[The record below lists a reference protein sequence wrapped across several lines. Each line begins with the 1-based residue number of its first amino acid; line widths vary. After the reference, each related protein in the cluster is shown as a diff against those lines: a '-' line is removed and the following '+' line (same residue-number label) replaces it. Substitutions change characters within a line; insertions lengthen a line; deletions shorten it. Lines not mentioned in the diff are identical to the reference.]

1 MPRIKAPSNLP
12 ELVKSTFTKARSDGD
27 LHYFPTQVAIL
38 NVDSIPFQLR
48 FSPSLANKPKAPPKD
63 LTKPQKPFDP
73 FEKPSPALKVTD
85 LGPSHY
91 LVLNKFAV
99 VPEHFILATTEF
111 KPQTH
116 VLEESDLEAT
126 LACIEAYE
134 AARRTQAEQ
143 GHRYGTLGGG
153 DGLFAFFNC
162 GDHSGASQPHRHI
175 QLLPIAR
182 MKDGFEADTPWSVLA
197 DQLKTKMAPFATF
210 AEDIKLGMSGA
221 DLHSTYLRLYR
232 KACRAVALY
241 TKDPLHTEEA
251 PAEGPTRISY
261 NMAMTKD
268 TLVVC
273 PRLAEGVKLQSQ
285 DGDVLGTVALNGTL
299 LAGTALV
306 KNELEWEALKKD
318 PETLRNILRDIG
330 FSTSPQ
336 PTDPH
341 GLRRA
346 LSASAVS
353 YLDSKQHLS
362 KGPPKTRSLSIWA
375 SHPQSPSAGGPG
387 KPGLHLHIIVAV
399 ADTAE
404 NARADAPAAT
414 WNPSEAPRAM
424 VAPRADMPDWT
435 NHSRL
440 WDSHRLDSDGDWTDH
455 SRRSD
460 SHRVNSGG
468 DYPDFRAPTE

>member
-12 ELVKSTFTKARSDGD
+12 ELVKSTFTRARSEGD

-48 FSPSLANKPKAPPKD
+48 FSPSLANKPKPPPKD

-73 FEKPSPALKVTD
+73 FENPLPALKVTD

-143 GHRYGTLGGG
+143 GHRDGTLGGG

-197 DQLKTKMAPFATF
+197 DELKTKIAPFATF

-221 DLHSTYLRLYR
+221 ELHSTYLRLYR
-232 KACRAVALY
+232 KACRAVAVY

-285 DGDVLGTVALNGTL
+285 DGDILGTVALNGTL

-306 KNELEWEALKKD
+306 KNELEWETLKKD
-318 PETLRNILRDIG
+318 PEMLRNVLRDIG
-330 FSTSPQ
+330 V
-336 PTDPH
+336 PTTFDN
-341 GLRRA
+341 GGELR
-346 LSASAVS
+346 L
-353 YLDSKQHLS
+353 
-362 KGPPKTRSLSIWA
+362 
-375 SHPQSPSAGGPG
+375 
-387 KPGLHLHIIVAV
+387 
-399 ADTAE
+399 
-404 NARADAPAAT
+404 
-414 WNPSEAPRAM
+414 
-424 VAPRADMPDWT
+424 
-435 NHSRL
+435 
-440 WDSHRLDSDGDWTDH
+440 
-455 SRRSD
+455 
-460 SHRVNSGG
+460 
-468 DYPDFRAPTE
+468 

>member
-12 ELVKSTFTKARSDGD
+12 ELVKSTFTRARSDGD

-48 FSPSLANKPKAPPKD
+48 FSPSLANKPKPPPKD

-73 FEKPSPALKVTD
+73 FENPLPALKVTD

-134 AARRTQAEQ
+134 TSRRTQAEQ
-143 GHRYGTLGGG
+143 GHRDGTLGGG

-197 DQLKTKMAPFATF
+197 DELKTKIAPFATF

-221 DLHSTYLRLYR
+221 ELHSTYLRLYR
-232 KACRAVALY
+232 KACRAVAVY

-285 DGDVLGTVALNGTL
+285 DGDIFGTVALNGTL

-306 KNELEWEALKKD
+306 KNELEWETLKKD
-318 PETLRNILRDIG
+318 PETLRNVLRDIG
-330 FSTSPQ
+330 VPTTFDNGGELRLCSEKDEPFRLGQSSTEPICWRSRQALTASPRHRDSGRYGGERENRRTGSNMESIGG
-336 PTDPH
+336 PT
-341 GLRRA
+341 GSG
-346 LSASAVS
+346 SASSAVDES
-353 YLDSKQHLS
+353 PAKKKIEDWRGLEPAKLPEGNAYMTQLS
-362 KGPPKTRSLSIWA
+362 GMSAPQQIWVV
-375 SHPQSPSAGGPG
+375 S
-387 KPGLHLHIIVAV
+387 
-399 ADTAE
+399 
-404 NARADAPAAT
+404 
-414 WNPSEAPRAM
+414 
-424 VAPRADMPDWT
+424 
-435 NHSRL
+435 
-440 WDSHRLDSDGDWTDH
+440 
-455 SRRSD
+455 
-460 SHRVNSGG
+460 
-468 DYPDFRAPTE
+468 

>member
-12 ELVKSTFTKARSDGD
+12 ELVKSTFTKARSEGD

-48 FSPSLANKPKAPPKD
+48 FSPSLANKPKPPPKD

-73 FEKPSPALKVTD
+73 FENPLPALKVTD

-126 LACIEAYE
+126 LACIEAYD

-143 GHRYGTLGGG
+143 GHRNGTLGGG

-197 DQLKTKMAPFATF
+197 DQLKTKIAPFATF
-210 AEDIKLGMSGA
+210 AEDIKPGMSGA
-221 DLHSTYLRLYR
+221 ELHSAYLRLYR
-232 KACRAVALY
+232 KACRAVAVY
-241 TKDPLHTEEA
+241 TKDPLHPEEA
-251 PAEGPTRISY
+251 PTEGPTRISY

-285 DGDVLGTVALNGTL
+285 DGDILGTVALNGTL

-318 PETLRNILRDIG
+318 PQTLRNVLRDIG
-330 FSTSPQ
+330 VPTTFDNGGALRFVPYKGRVHLSQSFTEPIYWRSRQAPTASPQ
-336 PTDPH
+336 HRD
-341 GLRRA
+341 GGRYGGERESRRTG
-346 LSASAVS
+346 SNME
-353 YLDSKQHLS
+353 
-362 KGPPKTRSLSIWA
+362 PI
-375 SHPQSPSAGGPG
+375 GGPQA
-387 KPGLHLHIIVAV
+387 L
-399 ADTAE
+399 
-404 NARADAPAAT
+404 
-414 WNPSEAPRAM
+414 
-424 VAPRADMPDWT
+424 
-435 NHSRL
+435 
-440 WDSHRLDSDGDWTDH
+440 
-455 SRRSD
+455 
-460 SHRVNSGG
+460 
-468 DYPDFRAPTE
+468 

>member
-1 MPRIKAPSNLP
+1 MPRIKAPSHLP
-12 ELVKSTFTKARSDGD
+12 ELVKSTFTKARSEGD

-48 FSPSLANKPKAPPKD
+48 FSPSLANKPKPPPKD

-73 FEKPSPALKVTD
+73 FENPLPALKVTD

-99 VPEHFILATTEF
+99 VPEHFIVATTEF

-134 AARRTQAEQ
+134 TTRRTEAEQ
-143 GHRYGTLGGG
+143 GHRDGTLGGG

-182 MKDGFEADTPWSVLA
+182 MKDGFEADTPWTVLA
-197 DQLKTKMAPFATF
+197 DQLKTKIAPFATF

-232 KACRAVALY
+232 KACRAVAVY
-241 TKDPLHTEEA
+241 TKDPLYTEEA

-318 PETLRNILRDIG
+318 PETLRNVLRDIG
-330 FSTSPQ
+330 V
-336 PTDPH
+336 PTTFDN
-341 GLRRA
+341 GGALR
-346 LSASAVS
+346 L
-353 YLDSKQHLS
+353 
-362 KGPPKTRSLSIWA
+362 
-375 SHPQSPSAGGPG
+375 
-387 KPGLHLHIIVAV
+387 
-399 ADTAE
+399 
-404 NARADAPAAT
+404 
-414 WNPSEAPRAM
+414 
-424 VAPRADMPDWT
+424 
-435 NHSRL
+435 
-440 WDSHRLDSDGDWTDH
+440 
-455 SRRSD
+455 
-460 SHRVNSGG
+460 
-468 DYPDFRAPTE
+468 

>member
-12 ELVKSTFTKARSDGD
+12 ELVKSTFTKARSEGD

-48 FSPSLANKPKAPPKD
+48 FSPSLANKPKPPPKD
-63 LTKPQKPFDP
+63 LNKPQKPFDP
-73 FEKPSPALKVTD
+73 FENPLPALKVTD

-111 KPQTH
+111 KPQTD

-134 AARRTQAEQ
+134 AARRTEAEQ
-143 GHRYGTLGGG
+143 GHRDGTLGGG

-182 MKDGFEADTPWSVLA
+182 MKDGFEADTPWTVLA
-197 DQLKTKMAPFATF
+197 DQLKTKIAPFATF

-232 KACRAVALY
+232 KACRAVAVY

-261 NMAMTKD
+261 NLAMTKD

-285 DGDVLGTVALNGTL
+285 DGDVLGTVSLNGTL

-318 PETLRNILRDIG
+318 PDTLRNVLRDIG
-330 FSTSPQ
+330 GLVESSEEDEPFQLGGPTSS
-336 PTDPH
+336 
-341 GLRRA
+341 G
-346 LSASAVS
+346 SASSAVEE
-353 YLDSKQHLS
+353 
-362 KGPPKTRSLSIWA
+362 
-375 SHPQSPSAGGPG
+375 SPA
-387 KPGLHLHIIVAV
+387 KKKIEDRPGLKPAKLYRWVRIVGG
-399 ADTAE
+399 
-404 NARADAPAAT
+404 
-414 WNPSEAPRAM
+414 
-424 VAPRADMPDWT
+424 
-435 NHSRL
+435 
-440 WDSHRLDSDGDWTDH
+440 DSSSGSDGDDEASSDEDLSDDSDE
-455 SRRSD
+455 SRVID
-460 SHRVNSGG
+460 GAVLGVIE
-468 DYPDFRAPTE
+468 TT

>member
-12 ELVKSTFTKARSDGD
+12 ELVKSTFTKARSEGD

-48 FSPSLANKPKAPPKD
+48 FSPSLANKPKPPPKD
-63 LTKPQKPFDP
+63 LNKPQKPFDP
-73 FEKPSPALKVTD
+73 FENPLPALKVTD

-134 AARRTQAEQ
+134 AARRTEAEQ
-143 GHRYGTLGGG
+143 GHRDGTLGGG

-162 GDHSGASQPHRHI
+162 GDHSGASQPHH
-175 QLLPIAR
+175 
-182 MKDGFEADTPWSVLA
+182 
-197 DQLKTKMAPFATF
+197 
-210 AEDIKLGMSGA
+210 IKLGMSGA

-232 KACRAVALY
+232 KACRAVAVY

-261 NMAMTKD
+261 NLAMTKD

-285 DGDVLGTVALNGTL
+285 DGDVLGTVSLNGTL

-318 PETLRNILRDIG
+318 PDTLRNVLRDIG
-330 FSTSPQ
+330 VPNTF
-336 PTDPH
+336 DN
-341 GLRRA
+341 GGALR
-346 LSASAVS
+346 L
-353 YLDSKQHLS
+353 
-362 KGPPKTRSLSIWA
+362 
-375 SHPQSPSAGGPG
+375 
-387 KPGLHLHIIVAV
+387 
-399 ADTAE
+399 
-404 NARADAPAAT
+404 
-414 WNPSEAPRAM
+414 
-424 VAPRADMPDWT
+424 
-435 NHSRL
+435 
-440 WDSHRLDSDGDWTDH
+440 
-455 SRRSD
+455 
-460 SHRVNSGG
+460 
-468 DYPDFRAPTE
+468 